1 MAGPFF
7 LGIDGG
13 GTRCRARLETADG
26 TVLGRGLSGPAS
38 MRFGLELVRDSIM
51 GATLQAMKEAG
62 LDETALTDT
71 YAGVGLA
78 GTGHVG
84 AREAL
89 ESWPHPFAGA
99 WFEGDGYTAYLG
111 AFGGADGGIVIAGTG
126 SIGITYQGKTVRVG
140 GYGFPISD
148 EGSGADIG
156 LNALRHSLRTLDG
169 REQPSDFSRDILA
182 RYRNDPARAIKWA
195 QEGSATDYASLAP
208 IVTRHAASG
217 DPAALKLIRQAAAQ
231 IAEIAETLFLKG
243 VPQVAVIGGLA
254 NILKTYMPPDIAN
267 RLVSPLADA
276 MAGGILLAKQKSGIG

>member
-71 YAGVGLA
+71 YAGIGLA

-126 SIGITYQGKTVRVG
+126 SIGITYQGHTVRVG

-169 REQPSDFSRDILA
+169 REQASDFSKDILA
-182 RYRNDPARAIKWA
+182 RFRNDPARAIKWA

-217 DPAALKLIRQAAAQ
+217 DPAALTLIRQAAAQ
-231 IAEIAETLFLKG
+231 IAEIAETLLLKG
-243 VPQVAVIGGLA
+243 VPQVAIIGGLA
-254 NILKTYMPPDIAN
+254 DFLKPHMPADIAT
-267 RLVSPLADA
+267 RLVAPQADA
-276 MAGGILLAKQKSGIG
+276 IAGAILMAKQKSGLG